1 MFNFDIL
8 LQSMPCTL
16 GKLLWFKL
24 PGKQCDGTVTKIR
37 DIEDIDE
44 SVEPILFTNKCLGDK
59 QCYTTLP
66 SKFDL
71 LSNRL
76 SPYSLTKSDLGSID
90 VCQSHYV
97 SIFSL
102 FCSVLS
108 SLATAWRLF
117 SGFFKFIIAGWLDH
131 EKSIFQADHVWV
143 SRL

>member
-1 MFNFDIL
+1 
-8 LQSMPCTL
+8 MPCTL

-24 PGKQCDGTVTKIR
+24 VGKECDGTITKIG
-37 DIEDIDE
+37 DIADIDE

-76 SPYSLTKSDLGSID
+76 SPYSFTKSDLGSIE

-97 SIFSL
+97 SIFNLLCSAVRLLIGL
-102 FCSVLS
+102 F
-108 SLATAWRLF
+108 
-117 SGFFKFIIAGWLDH
+117 
-131 EKSIFQADHVWV
+131 
-143 SRL
+143 